1 MYRAGAPI
9 AGGGLGS
16 DVHMV
21 RAVVGRDVAET
32 AFLLAGDRRWA
43 RLGAMRFPR

>member
-1 MYRAGAPI
+1 MSPVAGA
-9 AGGGLGS
+9 ASASHAVG
-16 DVHMV
+16 
-21 RAVVGRDVAET
+21 AVVGRDVAET